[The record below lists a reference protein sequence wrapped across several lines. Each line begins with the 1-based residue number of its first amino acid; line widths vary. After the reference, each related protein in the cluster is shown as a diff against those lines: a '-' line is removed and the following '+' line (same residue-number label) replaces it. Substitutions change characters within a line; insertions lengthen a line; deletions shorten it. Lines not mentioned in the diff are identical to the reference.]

1 MIDAVINCS
10 VENDKERKIL
20 RDPLFDAVLRF
31 NLFPSEYVHPSWIEM
46 VDNALP
52 RVFSPVSRTNAFESR
67 CLSRAL
73 LSLCAAED
81 DFDFDFSDHGKRIA
95 LLPHDALISLGMHVI
110 AVLAQSQLREAVMR
124 TQIHAINRA
133 IGEDVRIFGLRW
145 QIEGN
150 RMPPALSEL
159 SKMVSTHLSD
169 AGRSHWCAVRLIRA
183 LVPANAVAVA
193 RRIALKQPV
202 RLRSITPFDLH
213 SEQRDELSAL
223 FITVLKNKWPEL
235 FQQLWSDTGELH
247 AGNHAH

>member
-1 MIDAVINCS
+1 MIDAPINHS

-31 NLFPSEYVHPSWIEM
+31 NLFPSEYVHPSWMEI

-52 RVFSPVSRTNAFESR
+52 RVFSSISRTNAFESR

-73 LSLCAAED
+73 LSLGAAES
-81 DFDFDFSDHGKRIA
+81 DFDFDFSDHGKRVA
-95 LLPHDALISLGMHVI
+95 LLPCDILMSLGMHMI

-145 QIEGN
+145 QIEGK
-150 RMPPALSEL
+150 RTSPALGEL
-159 SKMVSTHLSD
+159 RKMVAMHLSD
-169 AGRSHWCAVRLIRA
+169 AGRSQWCAVRLIRT
-183 LVPANAVAVA
+183 LIPANAVAVA

-213 SEQRDELSAL
+213 PEQRDELSAL
-223 FITVLKNKWPEL
+223 FIAVLKNNWPEL
-235 FQQLWSDTGELH
+235 SQQLWSDTGESH

>member
-1 MIDAVINCS
+1 MIDAAINCS
-10 VENDKERKIL
+10 VENDKDRKIL

-95 LLPHDALISLGMHVI
+95 LLPHDALISLGMHAI

-145 QIEGN
+145 SVEGN
-150 RMPPALSEL
+150 KMSPALSEL
-159 SKMVSTHLSD
+159 GKAVATHVSD
-169 AGRSHWCAVRLIRA
+169 GDRSQWCAVRLIRT
-183 LVPANAVAVA
+183 LIPENAVAVA
-193 RRIALKQPV
+193 GRITLKLPT
-202 RLRSITPFDLH
+202 RWRSVSPFDLH
-213 SEQRDELSAL
+213 AEQRHELSAL
-223 FITVLKNKWPEL
+223 VIAVLKNKWPTL
-235 FQQLWSDTGELH
+235 FQHLWSDTGEIH
-247 AGNHAH
+247 ADNHAH